1 MLETNFTIRFI
12 RIVSSH
18 IEIARKLP
26 KTFEL
31 QIECKAKIKTPK
43 NAEEKKAAL
52 FFVLNIGT
60 LEKEDI
66 KINLEADILL
76 EFSHVTEDYSKL
88 IEDKCMPRVQI
99 ELFNLLD
106 EILVKMGHE
115 NLCLAENSSNG

>member
-52 FFVLNIGT
+52 FFVLKYRDARKGRYQNKSG
-60 LEKEDI
+60 
-66 KINLEADILL
+66 
-76 EFSHVTEDYSKL
+76 SRYSPGIFPGSRGL
-88 IEDKCMPRVQI
+88 
-99 ELFNLLD
+99 
-106 EILVKMGHE
+106 
-115 NLCLAENSSNG
+115 

>member
-76 EFSHVTEDYSKL
+76 EFSQVPEDYSKL

-115 NLCLAENSSNG
+115 KLCMAEKSSNG